1 MVEMKAKYVGDKHCE
16 LTHGPS
22 GSALETDAPKD
33 NAGRGEKF
41 SPTDLLGASLT
52 SCILTTMA
60 IVAEREGLGEIRGAT
75 ARVTKE
81 MGTNPRRV
89 TRLPVEITMP
99 SGIRLENRE
108 RLEVIAAGCPVKK
121 SLSAEIDAP
130 IRFVYPD

>member
-1 MVEMKAKYVGDKHCE
+1 MVEMKAKYVGGKHCE

-22 GSALETDAPKD
+22 GSSLETDAPKD

-41 SPTDLLGASLT
+41 SPTDLLGASLM
-52 SCILTTMA
+52 SCILTTMD
-60 IVAEREGLGEIRGAT
+60 IIAEREQLGDITGAT

-89 TRLPVEITMP
+89 IRLPVEVTMP
-99 SGIRLENRE
+99 KGIQPKNRKRLEE
-108 RLEVIAAGCPVKK
+108 IAEGCPVKK

-130 IRFVYPD
+130 IKFIYTD